1 MNLKH
6 VVINKELPTY
16 VSALKEEMRQKH
28 YSDFEIRTMDRVWQ
42 ELIHDSADHPDQEFN
57 EDYRQEF
64 VHRTYAGVMEQ
75 RDAMYRITRAMNMLS
90 DYVVFGVI
98 FRQYCTPET
107 SFSEGFFALFEAYL
121 ESEKERRRSELAL
134 KSLRV
139 RLMRFHDYLID
150 TGAENFRN
158 VTNEQI
164 NNYVLSLARYS
175 TTYVSEVLRMLRRL
189 SDYAYQNKHCERS
202 FAAGIPHVKNLRQQK
217 LPCTFTDDEI
227 QKVLQSI
234 DRSNPIGKRNY
245 AIFLVA
251 ARLGLRSSDIMA
263 LEFSNIDWD
272 NRSISIVQQKT
283 RHSLT
288 LPLPDDVGW
297 AVIDYL
303 KHGRPVSDVN
313 TVFISHLPPYHRL
326 NTLCNLIPKQLR
338 KAGIKSPI
346 NKRTG
351 MHAFRHSLAT
361 RMLEKEVPLS
371 VISQTLG
378 HADISSTEIYIR
390 VSLRQLSK
398 CGLEV
403 DW

>member
-1 MNLKH
+1 M
-6 VVINKELPTY
+6 
-16 VSALKEEMRQKH
+16 
-28 YSDFEIRTMDRVWQ
+28 
-42 ELIHDSADHPDQEFN
+42 
-57 EDYRQEF
+57 
-64 VHRTYAGVMEQ
+64 
-75 RDAMYRITRAMNMLS
+75 
-90 DYVVFGVI
+90 
-98 FRQYCTPET
+98 
-107 SFSEGFFALFEAYL
+107 
-121 ESEKERRRSELAL
+121 
-134 KSLRV
+134 

-150 TGAENFRN
+150 TGAENFRS

-189 SDYAYQNKHCERS
+189 SDYAYQNKHCGRS
-202 FAAGIPHVKNLRQQK
+202 FATGIPHVKNLRQQK
-217 LPCTFTDDEI
+217 LPSTFTDDEI

-251 ARLGLRSSDIMA
+251 ARLGLRSSAIMA

-326 NTLCNLIPKQLR
+326 NTLTARYVKR
-338 KAGIKSPI
+338 KG
-346 NKRTG
+346 RYT
-351 MHAFRHSLAT
+351 
-361 RMLEKEVPLS
+361 
-371 VISQTLG
+371 Q
-378 HADISSTEIYIR
+378 
-390 VSLRQLSK
+390 
-398 CGLEV
+398 
-403 DW
+403 